1 MNWKLITLVLV
12 LLGFSALSAYSM
24 VQVGYLG
31 IWKAGM
37 ANPGA
42 LQILA
47 DVVIVCCL
55 AIAWMVQDARHRGV
69 AVWPYVLI
77 TLTAGSFGPL
87 LYLIRREWVTRD
99 ASRPVPQYG

>member
-1 MNWKLITLVLV
+1 MNRSLLTAFLSGLIFGVG
-12 LLGFSALSAYSM
+12 LLL
-24 VQVGYLG
+24 
-31 IWKAGM
+31 AGM

-55 AIAWMVQDARHRGV
+55 AIAWMVQDARDRGV